1 MTIFKVLKEFHDFLY
16 EKKNQK
22 VEQIS
27 IREVNLNI
35 QKEKKNSDYYSLYLK
50 IINSN

>member
-16 EKKNQK
+16 EKKSK
-22 VEQIS
+22 S
-27 IREVNLNI
+27 RANI
-35 QKEKKNSDYYSLYLK
+35 NKRGQFKYTKRKKNSDYYSLYLK